1 MLQLPIQE
9 VSLGASSSSAR
20 VLNLASQN
28 PHGLA
33 HFSLLIPEIW
43 PPLALAHC
51 CLCQRTVVKFGD
63 STDRCT
69 GDIREYWGSNGDRM
83 GSMIPFRTRSVPY
96 FASLFQSHDCCPSGR
111 EQGPNGHIVQADKTQ
126 GFGRALPSL
135 WP

>member
-51 CLCQRTVVKFGD
+51 CLCQRTVAKFGD

-69 GDIREYWGSNGDRM
+69 GDIREYLGSNGDRM
-83 GSMIPFRTRSVPY
+83 GSMIP
-96 FASLFQSHDCCPSGR
+96 L
-111 EQGPNGHIVQADKTQ
+111 E
-126 GFGRALPSL
+126 PSL
-135 WP
+135 CLTLLPYSKAMIVALVAGSRVQMATSSKQTKLRFWQSPS